1 MSVPKQLFDRFTEE
15 VARFLKDGGASEV
28 LDDDLQFGME
38 LQRERLKNRE
48 MELDYTFTPR
58 GHFSE
63 GGHGRVWSDGKYRC
77 SMDWRSCSW
86 NRTLIRKG
94 KQFFRDKDD
103 KVLYVTVNDLVKG
116 SASAQAEPYRCPN
129 CGNLTTVGEISH
141 GCPYC
146 GTHFEMEDLFPRVSS
161 YYFVKDFGGTEKE
174 VYGEIKK
181 YMLPSAAVFGGF
193 GLISGILGRNRESIV
208 LGILGTI
215 FMTVFSAGAGAVM
228 GYMIW
233 AFRKLGTL
241 FGEAGKSIGL
251 LFQMG
256 GSRKRFETAMQR
268 FSPEFSYEYFVNKAA
283 SLARM
288 IIFCEDP
295 AALPVYTGEQKENPF
310 SNVLDAQFRGPAA
323 LRSFRTEG
331 DYVAVR
337 TTVFF
342 EMVREVGGIPVKQN
356 RAVTMDLRKNVMLP
370 FRQGYSIRKV
380 SCANCGGSFDATRR
394 TTCPYCGSP
403 YRIQDDD
410 WYVTDFRMG

>member
-1 MSVPKQLFDRFTEE
+1 MSVPRQLFDRFTEE
-15 VARFLKDGGASEV
+15 VSRFLKNGGVSEV

-38 LQRERLKNRE
+38 LQRERLKDRE

-58 GHFSE
+58 GHFSK
-63 GGHGRVWSDGKYRC
+63 GGHGRVWSDGKYIC

-86 NRTLIRKG
+86 NRTLTRKG
-94 KQFFRDKDD
+94 TQFFRDKDD

-129 CGNLTTVGEISH
+129 CGNLTTVGEISR

-174 VYGEIKK
+174 VYGDVKK
-181 YMLPSAAVFGGF
+181 HMLPTAVIVGVF
-193 GLISGILGRNRESIV
+193 GLISGILGWDKESTVLSV
-208 LGILGTI
+208 LGVI
-215 FMTVFSAGAGAVM
+215 FMTAFSAGVGAIM

-233 AFRKLGTL
+233 AFKKIGTL

-251 LFQMG
+251 LFEMG

-268 FSPEFSYEYFVNKAA
+268 YSPEFSYEYFVNKAA

-288 IIFCEDP
+288 IIFSEDP
-295 AALPVYTGEQKENPF
+295 SALPVYVGEKKENPF
-310 SNVLDAQFRGPAA
+310 SDVLDAQFRGPAA
-323 LRSFRTEG
+323 LRSFHTDG
-331 DYVAVR
+331 DFVVVR
-337 TTVFF
+337 ATVFF
-342 EMVREVGGIPVKQN
+342 ENLLQQNGRAVRRNQ
-356 RAVTMDLRKNVMLP
+356 AVTMEMRKNVMLP

-380 SCANCGGSFDATRR
+380 SCSGCGGSFDASRR
-394 TTCPYCGSP
+394 NVCPYCGTK
-403 YRIQDDD
+403 YRIQDED
-410 WYVTDFRMG
+410 WFVTDFRKG